1 MEKVQDLVLDAD
13 HMDLLF
19 DVTIYIC
26 ADTVLG
32 KQHQNWAS
40 KSMSRRK

>member
-19 DVTIYIC
+19 DVIIYIC
-26 ADTVLG
+26 VGNVLG
-32 KQHQNWAS
+32 KQHQNSDS
-40 KSMSRRK
+40 KSMSR